1 MSEPASINQ
10 QTGLEIAVIG
20 MNGRFPGAGNIEEFW
35 RNLRDGV
42 ESIVRFTDEEQ
53 IAAGVPPSVL
63 KLPNYVNAGTVLE
76 QPDHF
81 DAAFFGYSPREAE
94 IMDPQQRLFLECAW
108 QVLEI
113 AGYDADK
120 YGGRIGVYGG
130 VSMNTYLLF
139 YLATNRELVNA
150 VGAFQTSIGNDKDF
164 LPTRV
169 SYKLNLNGPSVNVQ
183 TACSTSLVAI
193 HLACQSLLA
202 GECDMALAGGV
213 SLSVPQRS
221 GYFFDEGG
229 IASSDGHCRTFDAK
243 ADGTIDGNGV
253 AIVVLKRLSDALAD
267 GDAIHAVIKGSAIN
281 NDGSDRV
288 GFTAPSLKGQTAVIK
303 DALAMAEVEAETIT
317 YVEAHGSATWLG
329 DPIEV
334 AALTRAYRT
343 ATDKKEFCAIGS
355 VKTNIGHLDA
365 AAGVTSFIKT
375 VLALK
380 HKELPPSLHF
390 TKPNPQIDFANSPFY
405 VNARLR
411 EWQPPEGVPRRAGVS
426 AFGLGGTNAHV
437 ILEEAPEVEP
447 SGDSRPW
454 QLLLLS
460 AKTDSALEA
469 TTANLVEHFKKDA
482 SADQLPALADVA
494 YTLQMGR
501 RAFEHRRML
510 VCRNAPD
517 ALEALET
524 RNPERVLNGRHA
536 AGERPVVFMF
546 SGLGDQYVE
555 MAQGLYRT
563 EPTFREQVDLCAEQL
578 KSETGIDLL
587 EALYPAAP
595 PSGETAQAAEA
606 SATNAGRGFDLR
618 RMLRPEKEAEGSAA
632 QKLNQTR
639 IAQPAVF
646 VIEYALARLLMEWG
660 INPQA
665 LIGYSI
671 GEYVAACLAGVFTLE
686 EALMLLAARAQMIQ
700 ELPGGAMLAVPLS
713 PEEIEPLLDERL
725 SLAAHNGPMLC
736 VVAGETEAVVEL
748 EHKLDERGLVYR
760 RLQTTHAFH
769 SRMMEPCVAAFVELF
784 KRVNPQ
790 TPRIPFVSNVTGT
803 WITDEQAT
811 DPAYWARHMCES
823 VRFSEGLQTLWEQ
836 PDRILL
842 EVGPGQ
848 SLSSLVWSHPD
859 KPVDCEALASLRHS
873 YDAQPDSAFLLGALG
888 RLWLAGAHIDWTG
901 FYRHEQRRRVA
912 LPTYPFERKRYWIEQ
927 KRAAAKP
934 AAATA
939 TQPVADKKQDIADWF
954 YVPMWKQSVAPA
966 QLKPGELATSV
977 SRWLV
982 FADQCGIGAAL
993 VERLSGEGQDVFSV
1007 KAGAEFAK
1015 LDARSYTI
1023 NPRRVE
1029 DYDALLKELDAQD
1042 ASLSRIVHLWSV
1054 TPDGESADLD
1064 HYLDHYEET
1073 QARGF
1078 YSLLYLA
1085 QSLASLHATDA
1096 LDLWVVS
1103 NNMQSVSGRE
1113 ALRPEKAT
1121 ALGPCKVIPFEY
1133 TNVNCRSL
1141 DIELPAPETTHAQ
1154 LLDALVAEFAAKSP
1168 DEIIAY
1174 RESRRWVQIFEKVRL
1189 EKRDEA
1195 GAPALRENGVYLI
1208 TGGLG
1213 GIGLEL
1219 AAFLAATTRAKLVLT
1234 GRTTLPRRVEWPQWL
1249 STHDAED
1256 DTSRKIKKLQALEE
1270 LGAEVLVAHADVA
1283 DREQMSAVVAQARE
1297 RFGAIHG
1304 VIHAAGIAGGGIIQV
1319 KEREAAEAVLAP
1331 KVKGALVLDAV
1342 LGEEKLDFFL
1352 LCSALSSVL
1361 GGPAQVDYCGANAF
1375 LDAFA
1380 QRKAPHGG
1388 TWTVTVN
1395 WDIWREVGLAVNT
1408 SVPLELREIRQREVA
1423 GGMSSPEG
1431 VEVFRRILHSRLSQ
1445 VVVSMQDLGFLKQ
1458 LSRTFNAEAYLE
1470 ELEKARQSE
1479 PAHPRPHLANPYVAP
1494 RNQAEQTIAG
1504 VWQQLLGIEQV
1515 GAHDN
1520 FFQLGGHSLL
1530 ATQVCSHLREIFQVE
1545 LPLRSFF
1552 EKPTVAGLAEA
1563 TGRPQP
1569 EQAKI
1574 EAPALQKRPRGEQ
1587 DFAHL
1592 LAELDQLSPEEVEA
1606 LLAAESPLTEEL
1618 N

>member
-1 MSEPASINQ
+1 MSEPAAFNH

-20 MNGRFPGAGNIEEFW
+20 MNGRFPGAGNVEEFW
-35 RNLRDGV
+35 RNLSGGV
-42 ESIVRFTDEEQ
+42 ESIVRFTEEEQ
-53 IAAGVPPSVL
+53 LAAGVPPSVL

-76 QPDHF
+76 NPDLF

-113 AGYDADK
+113 AGYDGDK
-120 YGGRIGVYGG
+120 YRGRIGVYGG
-130 VSMNTYLLF
+130 VSLNTYLLF
-139 YLATNRELVNA
+139 YLASNRELVNA

-169 SYKLNLNGPSVNVQ
+169 SYKLNLNGPSINVQ
-183 TACSTSLVAI
+183 TACSTSLVAV

-213 SLSVPQRS
+213 SLSVPQRA

-253 AIVVLKRLSDALAD
+253 AIVVLKRLADALAD
-267 GDAIHAVIKGSAIN
+267 GDAIDAVIKGSAIN

-303 DALAMAEVEAETIT
+303 DALAMAEVEAETIS
-317 YVEAHGSATWLG
+317 YVEAHGSATPLG

-334 AALTRAYRT
+334 AALTRAYRSGT
-343 ATDKKEFCAIGS
+343 EKKGFCALGS
-355 VKTNIGHLDA
+355 VKTNVGHLDA
-365 AAGVTSFIKT
+365 AAGVTGLIKT

-380 HKELPPSLHF
+380 HRQLPPSLHF
-390 TKPNPQIDFANSPFY
+390 TQPNPQIDFANSPFY
-405 VNARLR
+405 VNERLR
-411 EWQPPEGVPRRAGVS
+411 EWETREGVPRRAGVS

-437 ILEEAPEVEP
+437 ILEEAPAVAP
-447 SGDSRPW
+447 AGDSRPW

-460 AKTDSALEA
+460 AKTASALEA
-469 TTANLVEHFKKDA
+469 TTANLVEHFRKNEH
-482 SADQLPALADVA
+482 ADSQPSLADVA
-494 YTLQMGR
+494 YTLQLGR
-501 RAFEHRRML
+501 RSFEHRRML
-510 VCRNAPD
+510 VCRNTTD
-517 ALEALET
+517 ALDTLEIQH
-524 RNPERVLNGRHA
+524 PERVLNGRHA

-546 SGLGDQYVE
+546 SGLGDHYVK
-555 MAQGLYRT
+555 MGQGLYQT
-563 EPTFREQVDLCAEQL
+563 EPTFREQVDLCSEQL
-578 KSETGIDLL
+578 KSQMGIDLR
-587 EALYPAAP
+587 EVLYPASP
-595 PSGETAQAAEA
+595 LSGETAQAAD
-606 SATNAGRGFDLR
+606 ATAPPTGRGFDLR
-618 RMLRPEKEAEGSAA
+618 RMLYPEKEAEGSFA

-646 VIEYALARLLMEWG
+646 VLEYALARLWMEWG
-660 INPQA
+660 VNPQA
-665 LIGYSI
+665 MIGYSI

-686 EALMLLAARAQMIQ
+686 EALLLLAARAQMIQ

-713 PEEIEPLLDERL
+713 PEEVEPLLDERL
-725 SLAAHNGPMLC
+725 SLAAHNGPQLC
-736 VVAGETEAVVEL
+736 VVAGATQAVVEL
-748 EHKLDERGLVYR
+748 EQQLAARGLVYR

-769 SRMMEPCVAAFVELF
+769 SRMMEPSVAAYVELF
-784 KRVNPQ
+784 KRVNPR
-790 TPRIPFVSNVTGT
+790 PPLIPFISNVTGT
-803 WITDEQAT
+803 WITDAQAT

-823 VRFSEGLQTLWEQ
+823 VSFSEGLQTLWQQ
-836 PDRILL
+836 PDRMLL
-842 EVGPGQ
+842 EIGPGQ
-848 SLSSLVWSHPD
+848 TLSSLVWSHPD
-859 KPVDCEALASLRHS
+859 KPADCEALASLRHA
-873 YDAQPDSAFLLGALG
+873 YDSQPDPAFLLGALG
-888 RLWLAGAHIDWTG
+888 RLWLAGVHIDWPG
-901 FYRHEQRRRVA
+901 FYRHEQRRRVV
-912 LPTYPFERKRYWIEQ
+912 LPTYPFERKRYWIEP

-934 AAATA
+934 SGTS
-939 TQPVADKKQDIADWF
+939 QPTGDKKPDIADWF
-954 YVPMWKQSVAPA
+954 YVPIWKQSVAPA

-977 SRWLV
+977 SQWLV
-982 FADQCGIGAAL
+982 FTDLCGIGMGL
-993 VERLSGEGQDVFSV
+993 VERLSGEGQEVV
-1007 KAGAEFAK
+1007 VVTAGAGFAR

-1029 DYDALLKELDAQD
+1029 DYDALMKELDAR
-1042 ASLSRIVHLWSV
+1042 ALSLTNIVHLWSV
-1054 TPDGESADLD
+1054 TPDGERAPLA
-1064 HYLDHYEET
+1064 HYEEI
-1073 QARGF
+1073 QVHGF

-1085 QSLASLHATDA
+1085 QALASRHATDA

-1103 NNMQSVSGRE
+1103 NNMQSVSGQE
-1113 ALRPEKAT
+1113 DLRPEKAT
-1121 ALGPCKVIPFEY
+1121 VLGPCKVIPFEY
-1133 TNVNCRSL
+1133 ANINCHSI
-1141 DIELPAPETTHAQ
+1141 DINLPAPETASEH

-1174 RESRRWVQIFEKVRL
+1174 RETRRWVQIFEKVRL
-1189 EKRDEA
+1189 EKGA
-1195 GAPALRENGVYLI
+1195 GVTSPALRENGVYLI

-1219 AAFLAATTRAKLVLT
+1219 AAYLAETTRAKLILT
-1234 GRTTLPRRVEWPQWL
+1234 GRTALPHRDEWSHWL

-1256 DTSRKIKKLQALEE
+1256 DASRKIRKLQALAE
-1270 LGAEVLVAHADVA
+1270 LGAEVMIARADVA
-1283 DREQMSAVVAQARE
+1283 DEEQMREVVAQARE

-1319 KEREAAEAVLAP
+1319 KEPEAAERVLAP

-1342 LGEEKLDFFL
+1342 LGQERLDFFL

-1380 QRKAPHGG
+1380 QRRAPHHE

-1408 SVPLELREIRQREVA
+1408 AVPLELKELRQREVA

-1431 VEVFRRILHSRLSQ
+1431 VEVFRRILHNRLSQ
-1445 VVVSMQDLGFLKQ
+1445 VVVSMQDLSFLRQ
-1458 LSRTFNAEAYLE
+1458 LSRTFNANAYLA

-1479 PAHPRPHLANPYVAP
+1479 PAHPRPHLANPYLAP
-1494 RNQAEQTIAG
+1494 RTQPEQAIAG
-1504 VWQQLLGIEQV
+1504 VWRQLLGIEQV
-1515 GAHDN
+1515 GVHDN

-1530 ATQVCSHLREIFQVE
+1530 ATQVCAHLREIFQVE
-1545 LPLRSFF
+1545 LPLRRFF

-1563 TGRPQP
+1563 IGCQQSEP
-1569 EQAKI
+1569 AKT
-1574 EAPALQKRPRGEQ
+1574 EAPTLHKRPRGDQ